1 MLRYVQKIRVPVQL
15 ALVGLEPAAGFL
27 SLSPSAELHE
37 GPETLLERLNA
48 PGRMLPFHRSA
59 DNAFTL
65 VSVDQIEWVVAS
77 TEVAPELLRPAHYIT
92 TREERVRVR
101 TEGGITFEGI
111 LEMEMPHEFNRAS
124 DYLNADENF
133 FPLAS
138 AQGTVILHKAHVL
151 DVRVFE
157 ASPVPRAA

>member
-1 MLRYVQKIRVPVQL
+1 MHRHVAKIRVPVQL
-15 ALVGLEPAAGFL
+15 ALVGLDPTAGFL
-27 SLSPSAELHE
+27 SLSPSAERHE

-48 PGRMLPFHRSA
+48 PQRVLPFHRA
-59 DNAFTL
+59 CDNAFTL
-65 VSVDQIEWVVAS
+65 VSIEQVEWVAAGV
-77 TEVAPELLRPAHYIT
+77 EVATELVRPGHYIT

-101 TEGGITFEGI
+101 TQSGATFEGI

-124 DYLNADENF
+124 DYLNADEAF

-138 AQGTVILHKAHVL
+138 AQGTVLLNKARVL